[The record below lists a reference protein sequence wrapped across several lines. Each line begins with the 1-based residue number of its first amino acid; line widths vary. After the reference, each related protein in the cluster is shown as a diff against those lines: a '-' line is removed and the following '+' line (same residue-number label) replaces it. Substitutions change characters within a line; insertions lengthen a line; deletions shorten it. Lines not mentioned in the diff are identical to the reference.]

1 MNAARL
7 RVGLQAVAATAL
19 VIGVCAVRVAYSG
32 MRELGEAKAAAASGD
47 VDLAIARYR
56 RAARW
61 YLPGSPYHVAALDQ
75 LAQLG
80 ETAEAAGDPQ
90 RALAAYRSIRG
101 SILAARSFYVPERER
116 LAAADR
122 KIAALMAAQPAPG
135 MDAGKTRAQLYAEHL
150 ALLEASPDP
159 NLFWTFVLLS
169 GFTAFVAAA
178 FAFSFRAIDDQ
189 DRLVRPAAVRW
200 GAVIVAGLAMF
211 ALGLS
216 LA

>member
-1 MNAARL
+1 MTGERL
-7 RVGLQAVAATAL
+7 RLALRVVALASLLFGTLAT
-19 VIGVCAVRVAYSG
+19 RVVYSAHT
-32 MRELGEAKAAAASGD
+32 ELAAAKRAADSGD
-47 VDLAIARYR
+47 VDLAIAHYR
-56 RAARW
+56 RAARY

-75 LAQLG
+75 LGALG
-80 ETAEAAGDPQ
+80 QTARAAGDVT

-101 SILAARSFYVPERER
+101 SILAARSFYVPEQDR

-122 KIAALMAAQPAPG
+122 SIANLMSEQPAPG

-159 NLFWTFVLLS
+159 NLLWTLVLLT
-169 GFTAFVAAA
+169 GFAAFVSAA
-178 FAFSFRAIDDQ
+178 FAFSLRAIDAQ
-189 DRLVRPAAVRW
+189 DRLIKPAALRW
-200 GAVIVAGLAMF
+200 GAVIVVGLAMF